1 MAEEFS
7 YQCQHCG
14 TSYSE
19 PRATCPYC
27 GEPQPEAFFGPER
40 YPEAEEDSQHLSEL
54 PLDYA
59 NAIEGYYH
67 NLNNEQN
74 EVEDDI
80 DEFDEPDD
88 DDSWA
93 PAEVGYETIEAY
105 DEIDDE
111 VELYLAEES
120 YLDEA
125 LPDDRLSAMDEAWPP
140 PERFDDTQTA
150 ANYSQLEKYTN
161 PQKYAARQQA
171 YLAETEP
178 PVGDHLPEVDDGEE
192 EIAPPRFTWRRMSLG
207 CLGLLICGF
216 VFFGG
221 LGILAIRDGLDER
234 VAVAQETSDEHYQ
247 KGRVHLAKA
256 EYELAIA
263 EFEMAMK
270 LNPINDQAR
279 EALREAQRLALSQP
293 TPTSEIRT
301 EAASDL
307 VGQAQARLD
316 SNEFQEALDLLAKA
330 RTLNPDYNPAEV
342 SNLIYQAN
350 FQLGLELVKTK
361 QFDEAQAAFDAA
373 LAERPNDA
381 KAKREQFKASVYPEA
396 LLAEPVDPELA
407 VDLFEQIFTEDEDY
421 LDVRQRLREAM
432 ETVGDGFGEAEDWC
446 GAEIQFIDAN
456 EVEEHPRLLAKIR
469 NAGAR
474 CQDEVSG
481 QERSTPEADE
491 TPVARSGGAAAMVEP
506 TADTTAINTPA
517 PAEPAAGP
525 EAEAA
530 SPETA
535 TPASQTEANP
545 AATAAEGRL
554 IYSTY
559 NPSET
564 RWEILAVPAG
574 GGPPEFLVAN
584 GKFPSL
590 SPDGAKLVYR
600 TERADAI
607 GLHVKD
613 LSTGEDRRVTIYA
626 EHTLPRWG
634 GSNESF
640 VFALQE
646 PGTGRWKMYEGFA
659 DGKGNPVD
667 LGDGRTPAWSPD
679 GSLVAYQ
686 GTDVQGN
693 NPGIYLRPTGGGE
706 AKRLTTHE
714 SDQSPAFSP
723 DGSQLAY
730 MSTRG
735 GTWNIHVV
743 ATTGGEP
750 RQITNASGNEG
761 LPVWSPDGTAI
772 AFVSDLG
779 GRWGIFR
786 VSAQG
791 GEPVRVVDWDG
802 NRHANWLMSQIW
814 WGR

>member
-7 YQCQHCG
+7 YQCQNCG
-14 TSYSE
+14 TSYNE
-19 PRATCPYC
+19 TRATCPYC
-27 GEPQPEAFFGPER
+27 GEPQPEALFGPPH
-40 YPEAEEDSQHLSEL
+40 YPEADEAPSEI
-54 PLDYA
+54 PLDYT
-59 NAIEGYYH
+59 NAIEGYYQD
-67 NLNNEQN
+67 LDDEPA
-74 EVEDDI
+74 EFEDEF

-88 DDSWA
+88 ETAWA
-93 PAEVGYETIEAY
+93 MPEADYEAI
-105 DEIDDE
+105 DEDE
-111 VELYLAEES
+111 EFEEELDLYVAEEVFV
-120 YLDEA
+120 DEP
-125 LPDDRLSAMDEAWPP
+125 LPVETEAWPP
-140 PERFDDTQTA
+140 PEPLDEAQTA

-161 PQKYAARQQA
+161 PQRYAARQQA
-171 YLAETEP
+171 YLAEAEQPAHQAGRP
-178 PVGDHLPEVDDGEE
+178 PAVDDHLPAIDEGEAE
-192 EIAPPRFTWRRMSLG
+192 SPPRRFTWRRMSLG

-234 VAVAQETSDEHYQ
+234 VAVAQETSEEHYQ
-247 KGRVHLAKA
+247 KGRVHLANA

-263 EFEMAMK
+263 EFEMAIK
-270 LNPINDQAR
+270 LNPTNDQAR
-279 EALREAQRLALSQP
+279 DALREAQRLALSQP

-301 EAASDL
+301 DAASDL

-316 SNEFQEALDLLAKA
+316 SAKFSEALDLLVKA
-330 RTLNPDYNPAEV
+330 RTINPDYNPAEV
-342 SNLIYQAN
+342 SNLIYEAN
-350 FQLGLELVKTK
+350 FQLGLELIEAK

-381 KAKREQFKASVYPEA
+381 KAKVEQFKASAYPEA
-396 LLAEPVDPELA
+396 LLAEPVDAEQA
-407 VDLFEQIFTEDEDY
+407 ADLFEQIFKEDSAY
-421 LDVRQRLREAM
+421 LDVRQRLREAQ
-432 ETVGDGFGEAEDWC
+432 ETVGDGLAEAEDWC
-446 GAEIQFIDAN
+446 GAEIQYIDAN

-469 NAGAR
+469 NAGTR
-474 CQDEVSG
+474 CEAEVSG
-481 QERSTPEADE
+481 ETRSTPAADE
-491 TPVARSGGAAAMVEP
+491 TPLARSAGAATPVAPTADASEVAPAASVEP
-506 TADTTAINTPA
+506 TA
-517 PAEPAAGP
+517 
-525 EAEAA
+525 
-530 SPETA
+530 SPETE
-535 TPASQTEANP
+535 TVSQTTEPGP
-545 AATAAEGRL
+545 AAAAAGGRI
-554 IYSTY
+554 IYSSY

-574 GGPPEFLVAN
+574 GGQPEFLVAD

-590 SPDGAKLVYR
+590 SPDGTKLVYR

-613 LSTGEDRRVTIYA
+613 LSTGEDRRVTIYT

-686 GTDVQGN
+686 GTDAQGN
-693 NPGIYLRPTGGGE
+693 NPGIYLRPTRGGE
-706 AKRLTTHE
+706 ARRLTTHE

-723 DGSQLAY
+723 DGSQVAY

-735 GTWNIHVV
+735 GTWDIHVV
-743 ATTGGEP
+743 ATAGGEP

-761 LPVWSPDGTAI
+761 LPVWSPSGTDL

-791 GEPVRVVDWDG
+791 GEPVRLVDWDG
-802 NRHANWLMSQIW
+802 NRRTNWLMSQIW